1 MKTTDEQLE
10 LLAQGCE
17 SVVTRDELKKK
28 LEQGC
33 PLRVKLGCDPTAPD
47 LHLGHSVV
55 LRKLR
60 QFQDL
65 GHKAVLIIGDYTAL
79 VGDPTGQNK
88 TRPMLSEADIERNA
102 KTYFDQA
109 GKILDTAP
117 DKLEI
122 RRNSEWLAGMRLA
135 DVLKLM
141 SQMSV
146 ARMLER
152 DTFEKRY
159 KADVTIGLHEFLYPL
174 MQGHDSVM
182 IKSDVELGGTDQ
194 LFNNLVGRDLQR
206 DAGQEPQVVMVLPIL
221 EGLDGVE
228 KMSKSKGNYI
238 GIGDSPKD
246 MFGKTMSI
254 GDELMWKWYALLFG
268 KTPGEIA
275 DLKKGHPMEAKK
287 VLAHAIVAQY
297 HDEAAADHARGDFE
311 KQFSKKD
318 LAEIAES
325 LSVPAGEIWIVEL
338 VEKTGKFKSRGDIRR
353 IIQQGGVTLDGQKIT
368 DDKTK
373 VTLQNGQI
381 LKAGKLVVVKLMV
394 A

>member
-1 MKTTDEQLE
+1 MKTANEQLN
-10 LLAQGCE
+10 LLVQGCE
-17 SVVTRDELKKK
+17 TVVTREELKKK
-28 LEQGC
+28 LEQNR

-88 TRPMLSEADIERNA
+88 TRPMLSDADIGRNA

-122 RRNSEWLAGMRLA
+122 RRNSEWLAAMSFA
-135 DVLKLM
+135 DVIRLSSKM
-141 SQMSV
+141 TV

-159 KADVTIGLHEFLYPL
+159 KAGEPISVHEFLYPL

-182 IKSDVELGGTDQ
+182 IRSDVELGGTDQ
-194 LFNNLVGRDLQR
+194 TFNNLVGRDLQR
-206 DAGQEPQVVMVLPIL
+206 DAGQEPQVVMILPIL

-238 GIGDSPKD
+238 GISDTPRD

-254 GDELMWKWYALLFG
+254 GDDLMWKWYALLFF
-268 KTPGEIA
+268 KTPSEIA
-275 DLKKGHPMEAKK
+275 ELKKGHPMEAKK
-287 VLAHAIVAQY
+287 ALAHAIVAQY
-297 HDEAAADHARGDFE
+297 HGAAPADHAREDFE

-318 LAEIAES
+318 LADIAES
-325 LSVPAGEIWIVEL
+325 LSVPSGEIWIVEL

-353 IIQQGGVTLDGQKIT
+353 VIQQGGVTLDGQKIT
-368 DDKTK
+368 DDKAR
-373 VTLQNGQI
+373 VTVRDGQI
-381 LKAGKLVVVKLMV
+381 LKAGKLVVVKLTTS
-394 A
+394 

>member
-1 MKTTDEQLE
+1 MKTADEQLN
-10 LLAQGCE
+10 LLTQGCE
-17 SVVTRDELKKK
+17 NVVTHDELKKK
-28 LEQGC
+28 LEQNR

-55 LRKLR
+55 LRRLR

-88 TRPMLSEADIERNA
+88 TRPMLSETDIESHAR
-102 KTYFDQA
+102 TYFEQA

-122 RRNSEWLAGMRLA
+122 RRNSEWLAGMRLV
-135 DVLKLM
+135 DVLKLTSHM
-141 SQMSV
+141 TV

-159 KADVTIGLHEFLYPL
+159 AADVPIGLHEFLYPL

-182 IKSDVELGGTDQ
+182 IRADVELGGTDQ

-206 DAGQEPQVVMVLPIL
+206 DAGQEPQVVMILPIL

-238 GIGDSPKD
+238 GISDPPKE
-246 MFGKTMSI
+246 MFGKTMSV
-254 GDELMWKWYALLFG
+254 GDDLMWKWYALLLG
-268 KTPGEIA
+268 KTPRDIA
-275 DLKKGHPMEAKK
+275 DLRKGHPMEAKK
-287 VLAHAIVAQY
+287 ALAHAIVAQY
-297 HDEAAADHARGDFE
+297 HGAAAADHAREEFE

-318 LAEIAES
+318 LAEIAEG
-325 LSVPAGEIWIVEL
+325 LGVPAGEIWIVEL
-338 VEKTGKFKSRGDIRR
+338 VEKTGKFKSRGEIRR
-353 IIQQGGVTLDGQKIT
+353 VIQQGGVTLDGRKIT
-368 DDKTK
+368 DDKTR
-373 VTLQNGQI
+373 VAVRDGQI
-381 LKAGKLVVVKLMV
+381 LKAGKLVVVKLAV